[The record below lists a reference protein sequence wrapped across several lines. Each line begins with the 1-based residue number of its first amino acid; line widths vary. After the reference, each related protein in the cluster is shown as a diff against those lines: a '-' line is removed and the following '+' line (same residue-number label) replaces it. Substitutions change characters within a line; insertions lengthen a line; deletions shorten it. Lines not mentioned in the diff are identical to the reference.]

1 MSVID
6 SQVKSSKTKG
16 SMKAQK
22 TPLPSA
28 GLSIKRYFTRP
39 EVHPFDELD
48 YQYRTSKI
56 TEPDGTVI
64 FEMKD
69 VEVPASWSQLATD
82 IVVSKYFRKAG
93 VPGTGSERSVKQV
106 VYRLAHT
113 IRTKGEQAGYFATA
127 EDAENFEMELSHL
140 LITQKGAFNS
150 PVWFNCGLYDEYGV
164 EGSGGNWAWNE
175 KTGQVE
181 MTSNSYERPQ
191 CSACFIQSV
200 DDDLMSIFDLLK
212 NEARLF
218 KFGSGT
224 GTNFSKIRGRQEKL
238 SGGGT
243 SSGLMSFLEVLDRGA
258 GATKS
263 GGTTRRAAK
272 MVCLDMDH
280 PEIVDFIQ
288 WKQKEEKK
296 VKVLIDAGYSADFNG
311 EAYHTV
317 SGQNSNNSVRLSD
330 KFMNAYLKGEKW
342 HTTMR
347 TTGEIVDTYEA
358 RDLMQMI
365 AEAAWACAD
374 PGVQFDDI
382 INDWNTCLNTDRIYG
397 SNPCS
402 EYHFLDN
409 TACNLA
415 SINLLKFL
423 DEDGNFNVEGFR
435 HACRIFFT
443 AQEILVDFSSYPTQL
458 IAQNSHDYRPLGLGY
473 ANLGTLLMVNGI
485 PYDSDESYAITGAIT
500 AIMNGEAYRTSAEMA
515 AVKGPFPKY
524 APNASS
530 MMRVMNKHRA
540 AVYDINAK
548 ACPEYLLDAAKKIW
562 DETVELGEKY
572 GYRNAQATVLAP
584 TGTIGLLMDCDTTG
598 IEPDFALVKWKKLAG
613 GGYFK
618 IVNQSVPR
626 ALEKLGYSSEEVDD
640 IVKYILG
647 RGTLEGAPF
656 ANETTL
662 LELGFSKEE
671 IKAAYD
677 SVNATGNF
685 NEWTAAITPEALKQ
699 KGMSAE
705 EVNAIV
711 NYVNGTQTVEGAP
724 HLKEEH
730 YAVFDCA
737 NKCGNGKRFIDP
749 MAHIR
754 IMAAAQPFLS
764 GAISKTVNLPNEAT
778 VEDIKRIYV
787 DAWKMGLKCVALYR
801 DGSKF
806 SQPLSSAKT
815 DAQTESEAEDENVP
829 TLKWGEKRQ
838 LPRKRNGFT
847 METSV
852 SGHKIHLRTGEFE
865 DGSLGEIFIDM
876 FKEGAAYRSMV
887 NCFAVAVSLGLQYGV
902 PLEKFV
908 DSFTFTRFEPSGMTD
923 HPNVRQCTSLV
934 DLIFRVLGMEY
945 LGRTDFVQV
954 KPEGTRA
961 SELEPV
967 QKQLPLKT
975 DKPAAKPV
983 VDTELTTAQ
992 LRAEQLR
999 GMMGDAPFCSSC
1011 GSITIRNGSCYK
1023 CDNCGN
1029 SEGCS

>member
-6 SQVKSSKTKG
+6 SQVKPSKTKTTKAAKTAG
-16 SMKAQK
+16 SGK
-22 TPLPSA
+22 
-28 GLSIKRYFTRP
+28 GLVMNRHFTRA
-39 EVHPFDELD
+39 EVHPFDELE

-56 TEPDGTVI
+56 TEPDGTIV

-69 VEVPASWSQLATD
+69 IEVPASWSQLATD

-93 VPGTGSERSVKQV
+93 VPVTGSERSVKQV

-113 IRTKGEQAGYFATA
+113 MRVKGEQAGYFASV
-127 EDAENFEMELSHL
+127 EDADTFEMELSHL

-150 PVWFNCGLYDEYGV
+150 PVWFNCGLHHEYGV

-175 KTGQVE
+175 QTQQIE
-181 MTSNSYERPQ
+181 LTNNSYERPQ
-191 CSACFIQSV
+191 CSACFIQSA

-224 GTNFSKIRGRQEKL
+224 GTNFSKIRGRQEML

-280 PEIVDFIQ
+280 PEIVDFIT

-296 VKVLIDAGYSADFNG
+296 VKVLIDAGYPSDFNG

-330 KFMNAYLKGEKW
+330 KFMNAYLNKEKW
-342 HTTMR
+342 QTTMR
-347 TTGEIVDTYEA
+347 TTGEVVDTYETGE
-358 RDLMQMI
+358 LVQMI

-374 PGVQFDDI
+374 PGVQYDDI
-382 INDWNTCLNTDRIYG
+382 INDWNTCLNTDRING

-415 SINLLKFL
+415 SINLLRFS
-423 DEDGNFNVEGFR
+423 DENGEFDVEGFR
-435 HACRIFFT
+435 HACRVFFT
-443 AQEILVDFSSYPTQL
+443 AQEILVGFASYPTQL
-458 IAQNSHDYRPLGLGY
+458 IGLNSHNYRPLGLGY
-473 ANLGTLLMVNGI
+473 ANLGTMMMVNGI

-500 AIMNGEAYRTSAEMA
+500 AIMHGEAYRTSAEMA
-515 AVKGPFPKY
+515 AVKGPFPMY
-524 APNASS
+524 QPNASS
-530 MMRVMNKHRA
+530 MMRVMNKHRD
-540 AVYDINAK
+540 AVSDINAK
-548 ACPEYLLDAAKKIW
+548 ACPAHLLTAAKQIW
-562 DETVELGEKY
+562 DEAVELGEKH

-626 ALEKLGYSSEEVDD
+626 ALTKLGYNAVEGDA
-640 IVKYILG
+640 IIKYILG
-647 RGTLEGAPF
+647 HGTLDGAPF

-671 IKAAYD
+671 IKTAYESVAA
-677 SVNATGNF
+677 SNNL
-685 NEWTAAITPEALKQ
+685 NEWTAGITPDALKQ
-699 KGMSAE
+699 KGMSAQ

-711 NYVNGTQTVEGAP
+711 NYVNGTSTVEGAP
-724 HLKEEH
+724 YLKVEH
-730 YAVFDCA
+730 YPVFDCA
-737 NKCGNGKRFIDP
+737 NKCGNGERFIDP
-749 MAHIR
+749 MAHIK

-764 GAISKTVNLPNEAT
+764 GAISKTVNLPSEAT
-778 VEDIKRIYV
+778 VEDIKNIYV

-815 DAQTESEAEDENVP
+815 DTEEALEEAGVP
-829 TLKWGEKRQ
+829 TLTWGEKRR

-865 DGSLGEIFIDM
+865 DGRLGEIFIDM

-887 NCFAVAVSLGLQYGV
+887 NCFAVAISLGLQYGV

-954 KPEGTRA
+954 KPEGIRIT
-961 SELEPV
+961 ELEPV
-967 QKQLPLKT
+967 QKQLPLKAE
-975 DKPAAKPV
+975 KSEPKAV
-983 VDTELTTAQ
+983 MDTELSSSQ
-992 LRAEQLR
+992 LRNEQLR